1 MSLSLRILFLYLIH
15 LCTGSISQFLNGVVF
30 EVSEGDGEDL
40 HGTDGSTVGSGDH
53 CTSTKSLKSN
63 SQNFTKKML
72 KNLVVVKQ
80 HFEFIKIKPPL
91 SLPLLEIMIEVTSC
105 KPK

>member
-40 HGTDGSTVGSGDH
+40 HGTDASTVGSGDH
-53 CTSTKSLKSN
+53 CTSTKSLKPN
-63 SQNFTKKML
+63 S
-72 KNLVVVKQ
+72 
-80 HFEFIKIKPPL
+80 
-91 SLPLLEIMIEVTSC
+91 
-105 KPK
+105 